1 MTGSRSAA
9 SGSDVR
15 ARVRGCLLAGAV
27 GDALGAPVEFW
38 SRDEIHARLGPEGVT
53 GYLPAYGREAGAIT
67 DDTQMTLFT
76 AEGIIRATVRY
87 AHRGIAHGP
96 SVLQRAYVR
105 WLATQGE
112 APLPP
117 DGQNGW
123 LVHVAGL
130 HHRRAPGTTCLAAL
144 RGGDVGEVE
153 KPTNHSKGCGGVMR
167 AAPAGLTG
175 LHDPF
180 GLGTMAAAVTHGHPT
195 GFLTAGFFAKTIAGL
210 LAGDTLDG
218 ALDAATGEL
227 RQHPGHEETLAA
239 VTAAREHTG
248 DVEALGGGW
257 VAEEALAIAIHCVLA
272 GPDLRTALLR
282 AVNHSGDSDSTGAI
296 AGNLAGTLYG
306 EAAIPPEWLGP
317 LELRDTIE
325 QVADDLVEAY
335 HGPGVGG
342 EYEPIDDR
350 LEAFLA
356 RYPGY

>member
-1 MTGSRSAA
+1 VTTGSSATAPDLRS
-9 SGSDVR
+9 R
-15 ARVRGCLLAGAV
+15 LRGCLLAGAV
-27 GDALGAPVEFW
+27 GDALGAAVEFW
-38 SRDEIHARLGPEGVT
+38 TLDQIHARLGPDGVT
-53 GYLPAYGREAGAIT
+53 GYLPAHGCDGGVIT

-117 DGQNGW
+117 AGTDGW
-123 LVHVAGL
+123 LVHIEGL
-130 HHRRAPGTTCLAAL
+130 HHRRAPGNTCLAAL
-144 RGGDVGEVE
+144 RGGEVGEVE
-153 KPTNHSKGCGGVMR
+153 KPTNQSKGCGGVMR

-180 GLGTMAAAVTHGHPT
+180 GLGTMVAAVTHGHVT
-195 GFLTAGFFAKTIAGL
+195 GYLTAGFLSKTIAGL
-210 LAGDTLDG
+210 LAGHDLG
-218 ALDAATGEL
+218 RALDDATAEL

-239 VTAAREHTG
+239 VERARTHDG
-248 DVEALGGGW
+248 GVEALGAGW

-272 GPDLRTALLR
+272 APDLRAALLR

-296 AGNLAGTLYG
+296 AGNLAGALYG
-306 EAAIPPEWLGP
+306 EAAIPPEWLEA
-317 LELRDTIE
+317 LELRDVIE
-325 QVADDLVEAY
+325 QVADDFHDAY
-335 HGPGVGG
+335 HGLGVGG
-342 EYEPIDDR
+342 EYEEIDDR
-350 LEAFLA
+350 LSAFLA

>member
-1 MTGSRSAA
+1 MDA
-9 SGSDVR
+9 R
-15 ARVRGCLLAGAV
+15 ARIRGCLLAGAV

-38 SRDEIHARLGPEGVT
+38 SRDEIRARLGPEGVT
-53 GYLPAYGREAGAIT
+53 GYLPAYGRAGGAIT
-67 DDTQMTLFT
+67 DDTQMTLFS

-112 APLPP
+112 APVPP
-117 DGQNGW
+117 GGQDGW

-130 HHRRAPGTTCLAAL
+130 HHRRAPGNTCLAAL
-144 RGGDVGEVE
+144 RGGVVGEVE
-153 KPTNHSKGCGGVMR
+153 KPVNGSKGCGGVMR

-180 GLGTMAAAVTHGHPT
+180 GLGTMVAAVTHGHPT
-195 GFLTAGFFAKTIAGL
+195 GFLSAGFLARTIAGL
-210 LAGDTLDG
+210 LEGDGLDR
-218 ALDAATGEL
+218 ALDAATDEL
-227 RQHPGHEETLAA
+227 RRHDGHEETLRA
-239 VTAAREHTG
+239 VAAAREHTG
-248 DVEALGGGW
+248 DVEALGAGW

-272 GPDLRTALLR
+272 EPDLRSALLL

-296 AGNLAGTLYG
+296 AGNLAGALYG
-306 EAAIPPEWLGP
+306 ETAIPWAWLEP
-317 LELRDTIE
+317 LELRETIE
-325 QVADDLVEAY
+325 QVADDMIEAY

-342 EYEPIDDR
+342 EYEEIDDR
-350 LEAFLA
+350 LTAFLA

>member
-1 MTGSRSAA
+1 VTGSRSAA

-123 LVHVAGL
+123 LVHVA
-130 HHRRAPGTTCLAAL
+130 TST
-144 RGGDVGEVE
+144 
-153 KPTNHSKGCGGVMR
+153 
-167 AAPAGLTG
+167 
-175 LHDPF
+175 
-180 GLGTMAAAVTHGHPT
+180 
-195 GFLTAGFFAKTIAGL
+195 
-210 LAGDTLDG
+210 
-218 ALDAATGEL
+218 
-227 RQHPGHEETLAA
+227 
-239 VTAAREHTG
+239 TAARPAPPASPRCAAATS
-248 DVEALGGGW
+248 ARSRSPRTTPRAA
-257 VAEEALAIAIHCVLA
+257 VA
-272 GPDLRTALLR
+272 
-282 AVNHSGDSDSTGAI
+282 
-296 AGNLAGTLYG
+296 
-306 EAAIPPEWLGP
+306 
-317 LELRDTIE
+317 
-325 QVADDLVEAY
+325 
-335 HGPGVGG
+335 
-342 EYEPIDDR
+342 
-350 LEAFLA
+350 
-356 RYPGY
+356 